1 MSPRSK
7 MDHRLPWPPTLTS
20 PRPSPVTPA
29 TCLWPGSWGRL
40 RAQAWSAFPRGQL
53 ASLKLCFFLLL
64 RPGAPGAGGVSL
76 GMSPGQYGPGV
87 SSQQRA
93 SWAQQPTQRLA
104 SQTETSVWGAES
116 PACLP
121 PLPGLW
127 PPRRVCPVP
136 AGAPQPSFLW
146 PLLLGSAACPPAPRH
161 AESLCPCRC
170 RLRPGGGEPLSRAA

>member
-64 RPGAPGAGGVSL
+64 GPGAPGAGGVSL

-93 SWAQQPTQRLA
+93 SWAQAAHTA
-104 SQTETSVWGAES
+104 
-116 PACLP
+116 
-121 PLPGLW
+121 PGL
-127 PPRRVCPVP
+127 PNGDVCLGCGITRLPSTAPRVVAATARVPVP